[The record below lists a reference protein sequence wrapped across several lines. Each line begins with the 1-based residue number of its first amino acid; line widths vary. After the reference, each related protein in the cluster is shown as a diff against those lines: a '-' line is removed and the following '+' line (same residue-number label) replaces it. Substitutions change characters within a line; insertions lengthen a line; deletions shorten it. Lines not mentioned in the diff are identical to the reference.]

1 MEENQKNDLGDLEK
15 LAILS
20 DSFLD
25 LFPNGNTVVVFELK
39 EPDFKKMQNH
49 FREVDRHHKQFTV
62 EISGVDFHFMLEEK
76 QTEITDEDKL

>member
-1 MEENQKNDLGDLEK
+1 MEETQKNDLGDLEK

-25 LFPNGNTVVVFELK
+25 MFPDGNTVVVFELK
-39 EPDFKKMQNH
+39 GLDFEKMQSH
-49 FREVDRHHKQFTV
+49 FREIDRHHKQFTV

-76 QTEITDEDKL
+76 ETEITDEDKS

>member
-25 LFPNGNTVVVFELK
+25 LFPNGNTVVVFELNDS
-39 EPDFKKMQNH
+39 DFKKMQGH
-49 FREVDRHHKQFTV
+49 FREIDRHHKQFTV
-62 EISGVDFHFMLEEK
+62 EISGVDFHFMLQETPTQTTDEEK
-76 QTEITDEDKL
+76 